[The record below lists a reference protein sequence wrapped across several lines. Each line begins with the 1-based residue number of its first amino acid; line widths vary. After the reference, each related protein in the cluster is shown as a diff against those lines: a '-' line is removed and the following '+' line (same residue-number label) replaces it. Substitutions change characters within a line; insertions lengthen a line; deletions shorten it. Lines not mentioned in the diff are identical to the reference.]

1 MDPIKGFM
9 LYGVCAAIVAVIAA
23 KKGLSWS
30 AYLLI
35 ILPLGPAVAIILP
48 LVTQGSASG
57 PGVLALAFCVPL
69 GALLVALLSKGP
81 KPLGARIEP
90 RERKSC

>member
-1 MDPIKGFM
+1 MEPIKGAM

-30 AYLLI
+30 AYLLV
-35 ILPLGPAVAIILP
+35 ILPLGPAVVIILP

-57 PGVLALAFCVPL
+57 SGVTALAFCVPL
-69 GALLVALLSKGP
+69 GALLVALCSKGP
-81 KPLGARIEP
+81 KPLSAGIEH

>member
-1 MDPIKGFM
+1 MGPITGFM
-9 LYGVCAAIVAVIAA
+9 LYGACAATVAVIAA

-30 AYLLI
+30 AYLLV

-57 PGVLALAFCVPL
+57 SGVAALAFCVPL
-69 GALLVALLSKGP
+69 GALLVALCSKGP
-81 KPLGARIEP
+81 KPLGARIEQGQ
-90 RERKSC
+90 RKSC